1 MAEPLYLRARVEGE
15 AAALL
20 AEPELVHSLV
30 DALESPLNVVLPE
43 QAAANAEEFGA
54 VLGRHR
60 LKGRV
65 LFAHKASASSALL
78 RRLADTAAGVD
89 VASLG
94 ELQHALGCGFTP
106 DRITA
111 TGPKSP
117 QFLWLA
123 ARSGVTVAVDSA
135 EELDLLARLLR
146 GHALPRCR
154 TMLRL
159 SGFTAPGVRVRSRL
173 SRFGIPVAALEDA
186 LDRVVRYGDVLDL
199 VGVAYHLDTTSLT
212 EKATALEG
220 CLRALTACRDRELS
234 PGIVDIGGGFGI
246 SYLAHR
252 EDWDTYTSALS
263 AAALGTR
270 PALAWGGHGYGLRN
284 DKGTLRGSLAL
295 YPSWRPAAGAHYL
308 DELLSAP
315 SSAQLGGRPLAALA
329 LEHLYDVHA
338 EPGRALL
345 DQCGLT
351 LATVQEVRRPPDGGA
366 DLWVRLAAKAD
377 DIALEEH
384 GVLLDPVLLP
394 RPGTGEAADPGP
406 YGTGP
411 YGADSYG
418 AGSYGRG
425 PVAVHLF
432 GHLCLETDLITRRL
446 VHLPRAPR
454 PGDVLAFAN
463 TAAYCMDFH
472 AGRSQRHPAARKV
485 ALWRSGGSW
494 KWCLDEA
501 YWPTVHKGEPQ

>member
-1 MAEPLYLRARVEGE
+1 MAEPLYLRPRLDGR
-15 AAALL
+15 AASLL
-20 AEPELVHSLV
+20 AEPGLLHSLV

-43 QAAANAEEFGA
+43 QAAANADAFQEVFT
-54 VLGRHR
+54 RHR

-78 RRLADTAAGVD
+78 RRLAATAAGVD
-89 VASLG
+89 AASLG
-94 ELQHALGCGFTP
+94 ELRHALGCGFAP
-106 DRITA
+106 ERITA
-111 TGPKSP
+111 TGPKSLR
-117 QFLWLA
+117 FLWLA
-123 ARSGVTVAVDSA
+123 ARTGAAVAVDSA
-135 EELDLLARLLR
+135 DELDMLARLLR
-146 GHALPRCR
+146 AHGLPRCR
-154 TMLRL
+154 TLLRL
-159 SGFTAPGVRVRSRL
+159 SGFSAPGVRVRSRL
-173 SRFGIPVAALEDA
+173 SRFGIPVAALDDVLA
-186 LDRVVRYGDVLDL
+186 RAAGYRDVLDL
-199 VGVAYHLDTTSLT
+199 VGVSYHLDTTSLT
-212 EKATALEG
+212 EKATAFEG
-220 CLRALTACRDRELS
+220 CLQALGACRDHGLA
-234 PGIVDIGGGFGI
+234 PDVVDIGGGFGI

-252 EDWDTYTSALS
+252 EEWDAYTSELA
-263 AAALGTR
+263 AAALGAR
-270 PALAWGGHGYGLRN
+270 PALTWGGHGYGLRN

-295 YPSWRPAAGAHYL
+295 YPSWRPAAGGHYL

-315 SSAQLGGRPLAALA
+315 SSSALGGRPLASLA

-394 RPGTGEAADPGP
+394 RPGSTG
-406 YGTGP
+406 TST
-411 YGADSYG
+411 DS
-418 AGSYGRG
+418 GSGG

-454 PGDVLAFAN
+454 PGDLLVFAN

-472 AGRSQRHPAARKV
+472 SSRSQRHPAARKI
-485 ALWRSGGSW
+485 AAWRSGGSW
-494 KWCLDEA
+494 TWCLDDA
-501 YWPTVHKGEPQ
+501 YWPLSTEGDPQ